1 MSEMPTTVHHAIES
15 CRSELYAAVLS
26 DTLDRHGLYNQSPRA
41 GMRLLDV
48 SKPLCGLAR
57 VGIYMPV
64 YHDSEELDVYGEEI
78 DLVDSLQP
86 NEVPVLACHGLAHIA
101 PWGELLSTRAQ
112 VLKAGGFVTD
122 GSVRDARMIRE
133 MGFPVVCAGT
143 TPVDTK
149 YRGKLVLYDV
159 PGKIGG
165 VDVNS
170 GDLIFADEDG
180 TVIVPRALIVDVVGA
195 ALAKVRAET
204 TVRNELA
211 AGESLRTIFTR
222 HRIL

>member
-1 MSEMPTTVHHAIES
+1 MSEMPTTVQEAIEA
-15 CRSELYAAVLS
+15 CRRELYAAVLS
-26 DTLDRHGLYNQSPRA
+26 DTLDRYGLYDQSPR
-41 GMRLLDV
+41 GGLRLLDV
-48 SKPLCGLAR
+48 TKPLCGLAR

-64 YHDSEELDVYGEEI
+64 YHDDEALDVYGEEI

-86 NEVPVLACHGLAHIA
+86 NEVPVLACHGLTHIA

-122 GSVRDARMIRE
+122 GSVRDARMIRA
-133 MGFPVVCAGT
+133 MGFPVVCSGT

-149 YRGKLVLYDV
+149 YRGKLALYDV
-159 PGKIGG
+159 PGRIGG
-165 VDVNS
+165 VDIAS
-170 GDLIFADEDG
+170 GDLVFADEDG
-180 TVIVPRALIVDVVGA
+180 MVVVPAARILMIVGEALS
-195 ALAKVRAET
+195 KVRAET

-211 AGESLRTIFTR
+211 AGETLRDIFTR